1 MTTPEAS
8 TERRA
13 YKSNRYVE
21 MSRRKIAQAQE
32 ELDKGDTIQAS
43 EKTYGAVTAAVK
55 ACAELRG
62 WNHYSHIRVER
73 SLEQLRDEWD
83 NPSLTQDF
91 RAVKALHINFFEYE
105 LGFTAV
111 QDGINTSKTLIE
123 RLEAIRNSEPKPLA
137 SASLTREQ
145 RTRLSLL
152 MQPSDRE
159 EIDELPSLDDLLP
172 VGRPDPGAFS

>member
-32 ELDKGDTIQAS
+32 ELDQGDTIQAS

-62 WNHYSHIRVER
+62 WNHYSHIRVQR
-73 SLEQLRDEWD
+73 SLDQLRDEWD
-83 NPSLTQDF
+83 DPSLTLAYVSAKD
-91 RAVKALHINFFEYE
+91 LHVNFFEAE
-105 LGFTAV
+105 LGHTRV
-111 QDGINTSKTLIE
+111 QDGINTAKTL
-123 RLEAIRNSEPKPLA
+123 LSQLDAIRNSEPKPLA

-152 MQPSDRE
+152 MQPSDRY
-159 EIDELPSLDDLLP
+159 EIDELPSLDDLPP
-172 VGRPDPGAFS
+172 VGQPDPGE